1 MLKIINHILILLH
14 LFAPIWSIAQVI
26 EDFED
31 GDLSN
36 NPSWTGDV
44 SKFIIDNGNL
54 RLQDE
59 SGSGTA
65 FLSVESQAI
74 ENAEWTLW
82 LKMDFNP
89 SSNNFTKIYLT
100 SSDPDLSSAL
110 DGYFI
115 KLGGTSDEISLY
127 RQDNDQVVEIIDGLD
142 DRINISPVDLTLKV
156 TRDELGNWELF
167 SKLDGEPDYSTEG
180 SILDDTYLTSNNFGI
195 SCQFTVTR
203 SDKFYFDN
211 INVSGNPFTDRFAP
225 NVVDV
230 SSIDLNHIDI
240 RFDEAVD
247 PVSSQSVLHYLVNKN
262 TGNPDSAILDPLDQ
276 TLIHLAFNNA
286 LVNGIQHQITISDV
300 KDLSANNLVSETVG
314 FLHFIPFPVGFRN
327 LVINEILA
335 DMNPREDLPE
345 SEFVEIF
352 NVGDYPVNLNGWL
365 FMDIT
370 TTSTLSETI
379 LLPDSFL
386 ILCPSSFKSQ
396 FSIYGPTMGLD
407 TWPSLN
413 NSGDLIKLLDPVGEL
428 IDSVSYSS
436 EWYNDPEKDNGGWSL
451 EQIYP
456 ELNCIYSHNW
466 SASLNASGGTPGSQN
481 SVNPEAEDT
490 EPPTIVGIDLVD
502 PLLISIEF
510 DEPINLFD
518 ISSSDF
524 HFNPEIR
531 IAQLSAS
538 GFSKILQVPFNET
551 IISDQEYEITIDNI
565 ADCKGNS
572 GFSLATFN
580 FDYLP
585 PEIVSIEV

>member
-1 MLKIINHILILLH
+1 MSKVINRILMVLH
-14 LFAPIWSIAQVI
+14 LIGPIWSIAQVI

-44 SKFIIDNGNL
+44 GKFIIDNGNL

-65 FLSVESQAI
+65 FLSIESQAI

-89 SSNNFTKIYLT
+89 SSGNFVKIYLT
-100 SSDPDLSSAL
+100 SSDPNLTSAL
-110 DGYFI
+110 NGYFI

-127 RQDNDQVVEIIDGLD
+127 RQDSDQVVEIIDGAN
-142 DRINISPVDLTLKV
+142 DRINISPVILTLKV
-156 TRDELGNWELF
+156 TRDELGNWELL

-240 RFDEAVD
+240 QFDEAVD
-247 PVSSQSVLHYLVNKN
+247 PISSQSVLHYLVNKN

-286 LVNGIQHQITISDV
+286 LANGVQHQISITNV
-300 KDLSANNLVSETVG
+300 EDLSANILITETVE
-314 FLHFIPFPVGFRN
+314 FLHFIPFPVGFRD

-352 NVGDYPVNLNGWL
+352 NVGY
-365 FMDIT
+365 
-370 TTSTLSETI
+370 
-379 LLPDSFL
+379 
-386 ILCPSSFKSQ
+386 
-396 FSIYGPTMGLD
+396 
-407 TWPSLN
+407 
-413 NSGDLIKLLDPVGEL
+413 
-428 IDSVSYSS
+428 
-436 EWYNDPEKDNGGWSL
+436 
-451 EQIYP
+451 
-456 ELNCIYSHNW
+456 
-466 SASLNASGGTPGSQN
+466 
-481 SVNPEAEDT
+481 
-490 EPPTIVGIDLVD
+490 
-502 PLLISIEF
+502 
-510 DEPINLFD
+510 
-518 ISSSDF
+518 
-524 HFNPEIR
+524 
-531 IAQLSAS
+531 
-538 GFSKILQVPFNET
+538 
-551 IISDQEYEITIDNI
+551 
-565 ADCKGNS
+565 
-572 GFSLATFN
+572 
-580 FDYLP
+580 
-585 PEIVSIEV
+585 